1 MIFLLSILL
10 SIAQLVCSTAR
21 NRTTNE
27 LLNANRYRF
36 PRRGNLRSYDCGL
49 IRNVEEGCFG
59 LGGEAVND
67 NDAKAKTKLFDK
79 QLSSVSV

>member
-10 SIAQLVCSTAR
+10 SIAQLVSSTAC
-21 NRTTNE
+21 TTNE

-36 PRRGNLRSYDCGL
+36 RRGGDFRSYDCGL
-49 IRNVEEGCFG
+49 IRNVKEGCFG

-67 NDAKAKTKLFDK
+67 NDAKAKTKIFDK